1 MRRGPRIRGCRG
13 LAGLSEEHCSVQA
26 TGRIWQ
32 DDWGRLTPDG
42 RVSGRM
48 RRRSIASIRWNSCGE
63 LYSVLLGGRRANRM
77 WFCRAA
83 IGIRA
88 SKQRSFHRYR
98 SSCSWKPENRG
109 SLVFPGDLHANN
121 CSIDDHGIPSRLCER
136 DSEPTGLPAK

>member
-1 MRRGPRIRGCRG
+1 MEQRNSGNTMET
-13 LAGLSEEHCSVQA
+13 GLSRHVVDFTRSVF
-26 TGRIWQ
+26 
-32 DDWGRLTPDG
+32 
-42 RVSGRM
+42 
-48 RRRSIASIRWNSCGE
+48 
-63 LYSVLLGGRRANRM
+63 LGGRRANRM